1 MLVQVRTPFGWAVLG
16 AVWAIAIGGIV
27 ARSVRRDLPKEIT
40 NTLYIVLGWLPVAL
54 LAAGVTFEP
63 GMVALLAAGGLVY
76 SAGFVVFI
84 LERPNPWPG
93 VLGFHEIWHV
103 LVAIAA
109 ALHWFMVAVYVIPQ

>member
-1 MLVQVRTPFGWAVLG
+1 M
-16 AVWAIAIGGIV
+16 
-27 ARSVRRDLPKEIT
+27 
-40 NTLYIVLGWLPVAL
+40 
-54 LAAGVTFEP
+54 
-63 GMVALLAAGGLVY
+63 
-76 SAGFVVFI
+76 VFI